1 MISKFSEGNTLR
13 SELPL
18 TFNITYND
26 DNESVGLAI
35 TLRYGELIKSIPHV
49 HLDKRMPI
57 EEVKKVASDLVL
69 GILKESGLVANIA
82 AQIHKAITPRE
93 DVMPSSVNSFNPN
106 TGDWSPCYSC
116 PFYSRVEVKLPLT
129 NTFNGPTRVA
139 WAYTC
144 AKSCWDKSIHK
155 HVDQAKSFSG
165 RDCSVYRDLIKNTKL
180 GVSS

>member
-1 MISKFSEGNTLR
+1 MISEFSEGNTLK

-18 TFNITYND
+18 TYNITYD
-26 DNESVGLAI
+26 PTEQGIVVTLKYGEI
-35 TLRYGELIKSIPHV
+35 TLTSRDKSLH
-49 HLDKRMPI
+49 HLMPI
-57 EEVKKVASDLVL
+57 DQLEAYVSILLVRT
-69 GILKESGLVANIA
+69 LKESDLIHSMVA
-82 AQIHKAITPRE
+82 QLFKAIAPRE

-116 PFYSRVEVKLPLT
+116 PFYSRTEHQLPLT
-129 NTFNGPTRVA
+129 NTFNGPTRSA

-165 RDCSVYRDLIKNTKL
+165 KDCSVYRDLIKNTKL